1 MSSWAKAKACPISIP
16 EDFPKESDMTDFAV
30 DPVIQSLTYKLAD
43 WPLARVFLYNDSRYH
58 WGLLVPRRAGAIEI
72 CDLLPEDQ
80 AKLMAEIV
88 KLSGLIRALPGVEKL
103 NVGNLGNIVPQL
115 HVHVIGRRKGDPAW
129 PGPVW
134 GHSDPVPWPVPADA
148 PLSRALSNS

>member
-1 MSSWAKAKACPISIP
+1 MN
-16 EDFPKESDMTDFAV
+16 DFTI
-30 DPVIQSLTYKLAD
+30 DPVIASLTHQLAD
-43 WPLARVFLYNDSRYH
+43 WPLCRVFLYNDSRYQ
-58 WGLLVPRRAGAIEI
+58 WGLLVPRRPGAIEM

-103 NVGNLGNIVPQL
+103 NVGNLGNMVPQL
-115 HVHVIGRRKGDPAW
+115 HVHVIGRRKADPAW

-134 GHSDPVPWPVPADA
+134 SHSDPLPWPLPAEA
-148 PLSRALSNS
+148 PLAAAVSNWS